1 MSLIVSL
8 ALLLALVPGGVVP
21 TAAQAQPTAPDAP
34 ASESLNALSNT
45 ESAEISTLSVPS
57 AASVV
62 QVPGIPFGYTVG
74 EPFGRLR
81 TASVEPQGR
90 PTTAAPAMEAVS
102 GLSNGHTPAFGPLA
116 ESADESA
123 HSVTRRTFAASS
135 PPFELPA
142 NLPGIETIYPLSE
155 AAKAR
160 LRANGFVVLPDVD
173 VEYLSDA
180 YWRLFEPFCTPYVL
194 PDEEKG
200 SVFITSDA
208 ALHLFHNVFDGLLAE
223 VEKDHL
229 YDDVEW
235 LVQQVYTASVTN
247 YAAISDTHPL
257 SKEAARHD
265 VLVFAVAARLL
276 DDSFVPPDYVEP
288 DASQYVQKVLDHT
301 VTEFYPGD
309 DYTQYEPRGH
319 YAGDEQL
326 ERYFRAV
333 KWLGRRIFRIED
345 YYYPDDADVELIAAA
360 LLAQIITD
368 NPDIEAR
375 WNKVYDV
382 TRLLTGPADSIT
394 PPMVQQALDNVFG
407 PDFTLDML
415 EDEANRAALRAEF
428 ERDIYPTSEIIP
440 VPLEF
445 PGQIPP
451 KYAQFLG
458 ERYLPDAEAM
468 QETCFPHV
476 PTRFLPSGLDV
487 MATVLASDRAKYWL
501 ADDIAA
507 HPELDTQIDT
517 LRAQFDAYT
526 VTNWTKSIY
535 NGWLYSL
542 RPLLQPMPASA
553 PAFMQ
558 GAAWQDKELNT
569 ALGSWTQ
576 LRHDFILYGKQT
588 YYPLPWAEGL
598 GLVEPVPD
606 TFGRL
611 ADLCDQVHGV
621 LDGYDMLPEAHD
633 RSLQELADELRIW
646 RDYAQKVADG
656 DWLSEGEQTD
666 VCSVGRW
673 LRHFFDDWGGECVE
687 EKSAML
693 VADVA
698 SDSNTA
704 RVLHEGTGH
713 FNPLIVIYTPPGGEP
728 IAGIGY
734 VFSHYEFVE
743 PDWNRLSDA
752 EWETRLQEDP
762 PPRPVWTS
770 SFLPGLGI
778 WKSASS
784 DLVEP
789 GDLLTYTITVQNAEI
804 SGTLDVTIT
813 DNIPAHTI
821 FAWADSGG
829 SLAGDQVRWV
839 SKTVSE
845 GSSLTV
851 SFAVSVT
858 SPLPD
863 GTVITNDDYSVTW
876 SEGMS
881 AVGAPITTTTTSVV
895 LSVTVDP
902 TSSVTLCYTDT
913 QGSLTAIQV
922 PAGAVTEV
930 TTLSYTP
937 VEIVAVPSGFA
948 FAGHAFDLEAYRGG
962 ALLPGF
968 TFSIPVT
975 ITIYYTDT
983 DVAGLDENTLVL
995 EYWNDSA
1002 SAWEDAACGSYK
1014 RHPEGNWLSVPINH
1028 LSRFGLFGPIYQ
1040 VYLPLILRSY

>member
-1 MSLIVSL
+1 L
-8 ALLLALVPGGVVP
+8 
-21 TAAQAQPTAPDAP
+21 
-34 ASESLNALSNT
+34 
-45 ESAEISTLSVPS
+45 PS
-57 AASVV
+57 
-62 QVPGIPFGYTVG
+62 
-74 EPFGRLR
+74 
-81 TASVEPQGR
+81 
-90 PTTAAPAMEAVS
+90 
-102 GLSNGHTPAFGPLA
+102 
-116 ESADESA
+116 
-123 HSVTRRTFAASS
+123 
-135 PPFELPA
+135 
-142 NLPGIETIYPLSE
+142 NLPEVEAIYPLNE
-155 AAKAR
+155 ASKAR
-160 LRANGFVVLPDVD
+160 LRANGFVVLPDRD
-173 VEYLSDA
+173 VEHLSDA
-180 YWRLFEPFCTPYVL
+180 YWRLF
-194 PDEEKG
+194 DEEQV
-200 SVFITSDA
+200 SVFIPSDV
-208 ALHLFHNVFDGLLAE
+208 ALHLFHNVFDELLAE

-235 LVQQVYTASVTN
+235 LVQQVYTASVASH
-247 YAAISDTHPL
+247 AAISDTHPL

-288 DASQYVQKVLDHT
+288 EASQYVQKVLDHT

-333 KWLGRRIFRIED
+333 KWLSRRIFRIED
-345 YYYPDDADVELIAAA
+345 YYYPDDADVELTAAA
-360 LLAQIITD
+360 LLAQIVTG
-368 NPDIEAR
+368 NPDIEDR
-375 WNKVYDV
+375 WNRVYDV
-382 TRLLTGPADSIT
+382 TRLLAGPADSIT

-445 PGQIPP
+445 PDQIPP
-451 KYAQFLG
+451 KYVQFLG
-458 ERYLPDAEAM
+458 ERYSPDAEAM
-468 QETCFPHV
+468 QKTGFPHV

-487 MATVLASDRAKYWL
+487 MATVLASDRAEYWL

-507 HPELDTQIDT
+507 HPGLDTQIDT

-526 VTNWTKSIY
+526 VTNWTKSTY

-542 RPLLQPMPASA
+542 RPLLQPMSVNA

-558 GAAWQDKELNT
+558 GMAWQDKELNT

-588 YYPLPWAEGL
+588 YYPMPHAEGP

-606 TFGRL
+606 TFDRL
-611 ADLCDQVHGV
+611 ADLCDQVYGA
-621 LDGYDMLPEAHD
+621 LDGYDMLPEAHGNN
-633 RSLQELADELRIW
+633 LNLLAPKLRTW

-656 DWLSEGEQTD
+656 DWLSEWEQGD
-666 VCSVGRW
+666 IHRVGLW
-673 LRHFFDDWGGECVE
+673 LLYFFDVLWGEEHVE
-687 EKSAML
+687 EKSPML
-693 VADVA
+693 VADVS

-743 PDWNRLSDA
+743 QDWNRLSDA

-804 SGTLDVTIT
+804 SDTLDVTIT
-813 DNIPAHTI
+813 DNVPAHTI

-829 SLAGDQVRWV
+829 VPVGEQVRWV
-839 SKTVSE
+839 SKTVSA
-845 GSSLTV
+845 GDSLTV

-876 SEGMS
+876 SEGRS
-881 AVGAPITTTTTSVV
+881 AVGAPITTTTSVV

-902 TSSVTLCYTDT
+902 TSSVTLRYTDT

-930 TTLSYTP
+930 TTLGYTP
-937 VEIVAVPSGFA
+937 VERVAVPSGFA
-948 FAGHAFDLEAYRGG
+948 FAGHAFELEAYRSE

-983 DVAGLDENTLVL
+983 DVAGLDENMLVL
-995 EYWNDSA
+995 EYWNGST

-1014 RHPEGNWLSVPINH
+1014 RHPEGNWLSVPICH
-1028 LSRFGLFGPIYQ
+1028 LSRFGLFGPIHQ
-1040 VYLPLILRSY
+1040 VYLPLVMRNR